1 MKLHIKLVG
10 TFNRTAIDSHTL
22 EEEVTPK
29 QWMRSHFAV
38 ATGVRQRKPS
48 LLRQR
53 FGMDFL
59 SNSSITKL
67 LEASQPEEI
76 NHSELIPPWLQPAEP
91 IEVQPILY
99 RYEFATEEGKIQLQ
113 PDDPQLP
120 RWETDSVA
128 GTYEI
133 VVEKDTHHNLSLTWF
148 DRLWLL
154 AKQEWSNYSNCD
166 RLKLVLQSSNSQIDF
181 YLTDLPRVK
190 VSIEI
195 DRLPLEIR
203 EATAFLR
210 QEETDLKNLSEAA
223 IALIDEYQTEIG
235 EAIELPLPQE
245 IENTSDIVPP
255 QFIIDKRI
263 SRRAIE
269 ELIEGAEE
277 FLLISSY
284 IIEDLSITELI
295 CQKATTLPQGVWI
308 LTDLNNEVIDAIDT
322 QVEEIPQSRVAY
334 QPSDAKK
341 TECLKLLLAAG
352 VRIRGGAFHLK
363 AYISETAAYLG
374 SSNLTGGSLDFNLES
389 GLICRG
395 NITHQDLLKYFT
407 RCWQYKA
414 KYNILPLQS
423 GFKQYSFS
431 SLSSTERFDSAT
443 LLTPQQYRQDLYRE
457 LAKCSGRVEIYSRG
471 FNPDGEILNLLS
483 NRPTHIYADGFIRN
497 QNSRLKTHFR
507 AGIHAK
513 ITFIGDRVAYLGGIN
528 FQFAPKG
535 FSLNDLMYKTS
546 DRQEINQI
554 RQQLAVSTF

>member
-38 ATGVRQRKPS
+38 ATEVRQRKPS

-59 SNSSITKL
+59 SNSSIIKL

-76 NHSELIPPWLQPAEP
+76 NHSDLIPPWLQPAEP
-91 IEVQPILY
+91 IEAKPILY
-99 RYEFATEEGKIQLQ
+99 RYEFASEEGKIQLQ

-120 RWETDSVA
+120 PWETDSVA

-133 VVEKDTHHNLSLTWF
+133 VVEKNTHPNLSSTWL
-148 DRLWLL
+148 DRLWLM
-154 AKQEWSNYSNCD
+154 AKQEWSGYSNCA
-166 RLKLVLQSSNSQIDF
+166 RLKLALQFPNFQLDF
-181 YLTDLPRVK
+181 YLADLPRVK

-195 DRLPLEIR
+195 EQLPLEIQ

-210 QEETDLKNLSEAA
+210 QEETELKNLSEAA
-223 IALIDEYQTEIG
+223 IALIEEYQTEIG

-245 IENTSDIVPP
+245 IEKTSDLVSP
-255 QFIIDKRI
+255 QFIIGKRI

-322 QVEEIPQSRVAY
+322 QVEEIPQSRAAY
-334 QPSDAKK
+334 QHSDAKK

-395 NITHQDLLKYFT
+395 NTTHQDLLKYFT

-431 SLSSTERFDSAT
+431 SSSSTERFNSPT

-457 LAKCSGRVEIYSRG
+457 LAKCSGRVEICSRG
-471 FNPDGEILNLLS
+471 FNLDGEILKLLS

-497 QNSRLKTHFR
+497 QNSRIKTHFR

-513 ITFIGDRVAYLGGIN
+513 ITLISDRVAYLGGIN
-528 FQFAPKG
+528 FQFAPRK

-546 DRQEINQI
+546 ARQEINQI